1 MPKAMDR
8 QATPDVFSVELFGS
22 WDNFDKSYYL
32 TRDKRAGAGQWRGC
46 HTFENITCDGDLS
59 NSTLQR
65 EGALMMG
72 GTYWYY
78 VSASKTSH
86 LIAPAYLSQYLLNG
100 TTEFHDPNEPST
112 TFCPSLPGQSV
123 NILEVPVQTKNPIH
137 CTPNS
142 STTSL
147 DSLVFTLD
155 PRDKYMPLRRAATTS
170 AVREKARLLDPTNV
184 DTTTYVKRLR
194 QIEDLSEPESPY
206 EGAPLRRQRSVSS
219 LFSKL
224 RRTRSAGSG
233 VKESSAIRTGTSWSR
248 KLISRASLSRKG
260 KVDED
265 VPEVPKVPKIPEDLL
280 CMAPC
285 PKVGNPLMSSKDV
298 GLSRTG
304 SGCLQQP
311 TTPSPSVKPTP
322 MKSLDDVR
330 SMLSVLHNNSGSSGD
345 RPKSS
350 RGSGQSFVPSFSSLA
365 ERGFASIQCAQT
377 MEATSAASATAEQ
390 SDLHL
395 LTKEHENREGLVPT
409 AEGDE
414 ANHLPPALTNEKT
427 YLDNEVSYQTYT
439 ESSAY
444 STAPSEYFS
453 PCLASNTTASG
464 QMSPIHLAQP
474 DTPDLLELNDEE
486 IRWKRDSDPDAGEI
500 YNAKSDDAQNS
511 ASLSSTDPIPRSRNN
526 QDHKPH
532 IPGFQGYSLP
542 HHDQGSTA
550 TIKKVPSLDLMAPKK
565 VAHRPSM
572 QHLVQSWDDG
582 AEQRMENL
590 STMMEEMAYLGDLI
604 N

>member
-1 MPKAMDR
+1 MDR

-22 WDNFDKSYYL
+22 WDNFDRSYHL

-78 VSASKTSH
+78 VSTPKAGH

-100 TTEFHDPNEPST
+100 TTDFHDPNEPST
-112 TFCPSLPGQSV
+112 SFCPSLPGQSV
-123 NILEVPVQTKNPIH
+123 NILEVPVQAKNSIH
-137 CTPNS
+137 STPNS

-206 EGAPLRRQRSVSS
+206 DGAPLRRQRSVSS
-219 LFSKL
+219 MFSKL

-233 VKESSAIRTGTSWSR
+233 VKESPTMRTGTSWSR
-248 KLISRASLSRKG
+248 KLISRANLSRKG
-260 KVDED
+260 KGEED
-265 VPEVPKVPKIPEDLL
+265 VPEVPKVPKIPADLL

-285 PKVGNPLMSSKDV
+285 SKVGNSLTSSKDIEV
-298 GLSRTG
+298 SRT
-304 SGCLQQP
+304 SSECLQGP
-311 TTPSPSVKPTP
+311 TTPSPSVKATP

-330 SMLSVLHNNSGSSGD
+330 SMLSVLHNNSGSSAE

-365 ERGFASIQCAQT
+365 ERGYASNQISQSA
-377 MEATSAASATAEQ
+377 EPVNAASGIAPGPN
-390 SDLHL
+390 L
-395 LTKEHENREGLVPT
+395 LCKSSKENGEGLAPT
-409 AEGDE
+409 AREDE
-414 ANHLPPALTNEKT
+414 ANDLPPALTHEKT
-427 YLDNEVSYQTYT
+427 YTDNEGSYQTYT

-486 IRWKRDSDPDAGEI
+486 IRWKRDSDPDPGGI
-500 YNAKSDDAQNS
+500 YHTRLDDAQNQ
-511 ASLSSTDPIPRSRNN
+511 SSSPSTNPIPPLHDN
-526 QDHKPH
+526 QDHKPR
-532 IPGFQGYSLP
+532 ISGFQGYSLP
-542 HHDQGSTA
+542 RRDQASTA
-550 TIKKVPSLDLMAPKK
+550 TLKKLPSLDLMAPKK
-565 VAHRPSM
+565 PAPRPSM

>member
-1 MPKAMDR
+1 
-8 QATPDVFSVELFGS
+8 
-22 WDNFDKSYYL
+22 
-32 TRDKRAGAGQWRGC
+32 
-46 HTFENITCDGDLS
+46 
-59 NSTLQR
+59 
-65 EGALMMG
+65 MMG

-78 VSASKTSH
+78 VSASKTGH
-86 LIAPAYLSQYLLNG
+86 VIAPAYGSQYLLNG
-100 TTEFHDPNEPST
+100 TTEFHDPNEPATS
-112 TFCPSLPGQSV
+112 FCPSLPGQSV
-123 NILEVPVQTKNPIH
+123 NILEVPVQAKNSIH
-137 CTPNS
+137 STPNS

-219 LFSKL
+219 MFSKL

-233 VKESSAIRTGTSWSR
+233 VKESSTIRTGTSWSR
-248 KLISRASLSRKG
+248 KLNSRSSLSRKG
-260 KVDED
+260 KLEED
-265 VPEVPKVPKIPEDLL
+265 GREVPKVPKIPDDLL

-285 PKVGNPLMSSKDV
+285 PKAGNPLMSSKDV
-298 GLSRTG
+298 ELSRTG
-304 SGCLQQP
+304 SGCWQRP
-311 TTPSPSVKPTP
+311 TTPSPSVKRTP
-322 MKSLDDVR
+322 MKS
-330 SMLSVLHNNSGSSGD
+330 N
-345 RPKSS
+345 
-350 RGSGQSFVPSFSSLA
+350 
-365 ERGFASIQCAQT
+365 T
-377 MEATSAASATAEQ
+377 
-390 SDLHL
+390 
-395 LTKEHENREGLVPT
+395 EHENGEGLAST
-409 AEGDE
+409 AREDE
-414 ANHLPPALTNEKT
+414 ANDLAPTLTNERT
-427 YLDNEVSYQTYT
+427 YIDNEVSYQTCT

-464 QMSPIHLAQP
+464 QTSPIHLAQP
-474 DTPDLLELNDEE
+474 DTPDLLDFNDEE
-486 IRWKRDSDPDAGEI
+486 IRWKRDSDPDPQEI
-500 YNAKSDDAQNS
+500 YYIKLDDAQNH
-511 ASLSSTDPIPRSRNN
+511 ASSPSTDPIPRLNDN

-542 HHDQGSTA
+542 RHDQGSTA
-550 TIKKVPSLDLMAPKK
+550 TIKKLPSLDLMAPKK

-590 STMMEEMAYLGDLI
+590 STMMAEMAYLGDLI

>member
-1 MPKAMDR
+1 
-8 QATPDVFSVELFGS
+8 
-22 WDNFDKSYYL
+22 
-32 TRDKRAGAGQWRGC
+32 
-46 HTFENITCDGDLS
+46 
-59 NSTLQR
+59 
-65 EGALMMG
+65 
-72 GTYWYY
+72 
-78 VSASKTSH
+78 
-86 LIAPAYLSQYLLNG
+86 
-100 TTEFHDPNEPST
+100 
-112 TFCPSLPGQSV
+112 
-123 NILEVPVQTKNPIH
+123 
-137 CTPNS
+137 
-142 STTSL
+142 
-147 DSLVFTLD
+147 
-155 PRDKYMPLRRAATTS
+155 MPLKRAATTS

-219 LFSKL
+219 MFSKL

-233 VKESSAIRTGTSWSR
+233 VKESPTIRTGTSWSR

-260 KVDED
+260 KVEED
-265 VPEVPKVPKIPEDLL
+265 VPEVPQVPKIPDDLL

-285 PKVGNPLMSSKDV
+285 PKVGNPLTSSKDV
-298 GLSRTG
+298 ESSRTG
-304 SGCLQQP
+304 SGCLQQN
-311 TTPSPSVKPTP
+311 TAPSPSVKATPTKP
-322 MKSLDDVR
+322 LDDVR

-365 ERGFASIQCAQT
+365 ERGFASTQFSQT
-377 MEATSAASATAEQ
+377 VEAASGASAIAEQ
-390 SDLHL
+390 PDLHL
-395 LTKEHENREGLVPT
+395 QSSNEHGNEERLAPT
-409 AEGDE
+409 AREDQ
-414 ANHLPPALTNEKT
+414 ANDLPPSLTNERT
-427 YLDNEVSYQTYT
+427 YTDNEGSYQTYT

-464 QMSPIHLAQP
+464 QMSPVHLAQP
-474 DTPDLLELNDEE
+474 DTPDLLDLNDEE
-486 IRWKRDSDPDAGEI
+486 IRWKRDSDPDPQEI
-500 YNAKSDDAQNS
+500 YHVKLNGAQNN
-511 ASLSSTDPIPRSRNN
+511 ASSTSTDPILRLKDN

-542 HHDQGSTA
+542 RHDQGSTA
-550 TIKKVPSLDLMAPKK
+550 TLKKLPSLDLMAPKK

>member
-1 MPKAMDR
+1 
-8 QATPDVFSVELFGS
+8 
-22 WDNFDKSYYL
+22 
-32 TRDKRAGAGQWRGC
+32 
-46 HTFENITCDGDLS
+46 
-59 NSTLQR
+59 
-65 EGALMMG
+65 MG

-78 VSASKTSH
+78 VSAPKTRP

-100 TTEFHDPNEPST
+100 TTDFHDPKEPST
-112 TFCPSLPGQSV
+112 SFCPSLPGQSV
-123 NILEVPVQTKNPIH
+123 NILEVPVQAKSSIH
-137 CTPNS
+137 STPNS

-155 PRDKYMPLRRAATTS
+155 PKDKYMPLRRAATTS
-170 AVREKARLLDPTNV
+170 AVHEKARLLDPTNV

-206 EGAPLRRQRSVSS
+206 EGAPLRRQRSVPSI
-219 LFSKL
+219 FSKL
-224 RRTRSAGSG
+224 RRTRSAASG
-233 VKESSAIRTGTSWSR
+233 VQESSTIRTGTSWSR

-260 KVDED
+260 KVEED
-265 VPEVPKVPKIPEDLL
+265 VPEVPKVPKIPDDLL
-280 CMAPC
+280 YMAPC
-285 PKVGNPLMSSKDV
+285 TKVGNPLTSSKNIAS
-298 GLSRTG
+298 SRTG
-304 SGCLQQP
+304 SRCLQRP
-311 TTPSPSVKPTP
+311 TTPSTSIKAPS

-330 SMLSVLHNNSGSSGD
+330 PMLSVLHNNLGSSGD

-365 ERGFASIQCAQT
+365 ERDYLSNQFPPPA
-377 MEATSAASATAEQ
+377 EAASTPSGTADRP
-390 SDLHL
+390 DLL
-395 LTKEHENREGLVPT
+395 LKSNSERENREEVALT
-409 AEGDE
+409 ARADE
-414 ANHLPPALTNEKT
+414 ANDLPPTLPNEKPYT
-427 YLDNEVSYQTYT
+427 DNEGSYQTYT

-486 IRWKRDSDPDAGEI
+486 IRWKRDSDLDPQEI
-500 YNAKSDDAQNS
+500 YHTKLDDAQND
-511 ASLSSTDPIPRSRNN
+511 ASLPPTDPNPQSQNN
-526 QDHKPH
+526 QNHKPH

-542 HHDQGSTA
+542 RRDQASTV
-550 TIKKVPSLDLMAPKK
+550 TIKKLPSLDLMAPEKL
-565 VAHRPSM
+565 AHPPSM
-572 QHLVQSWDDG
+572 QHLVEAWDDG